1 MQYQFACATDVGRV
15 RPNNED
21 AVLVDA
27 DLGLAVLADGMGGY
41 NAGEVASRLC
51 CEVVHATLRQHPHT
65 VGTDPGQAL
74 AQAIERAN
82 TAVYLD
88 ALSHPAH
95 RGMATTVVAA
105 WVRGDRLAVGHVG
118 DSRLYR
124 LRQGQFAP
132 LTRDHT
138 LVQEHIDAG
147 LIRAQDAR
155 ATDYRN
161 LVTRG
166 IGIAPR
172 VDADIALHT
181 VAAGDTYLLCS
192 DGLTDMLTEPEIAH
206 LLCRCGR
213 GADAAQALIAA
224 ANAAGGR
231 DNLTVALIHCAPDG
245 AAGSAPCPR

>member
-27 DLGLAVLADGMGGY
+27 QLGLAVLADGMGGY

-51 CEVVHATLRQHPHT
+51 CEVVHATLRQHPQT

-82 TAVYLD
+82 AAVYLD

-105 WVRGDRLAVGHVG
+105 LVRGDRLVVGHVG

-213 GADAAQALIAA
+213 GADAATALIAA
-224 ANAAGGR
+224 GNAAGGR

-245 AAGSAPCPR
+245 ATGSAPCPR